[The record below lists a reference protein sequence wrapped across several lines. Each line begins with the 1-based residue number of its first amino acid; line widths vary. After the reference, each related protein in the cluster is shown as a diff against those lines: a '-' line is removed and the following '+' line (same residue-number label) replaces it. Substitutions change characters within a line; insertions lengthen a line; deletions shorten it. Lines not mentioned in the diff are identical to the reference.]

1 MISASYADRIIV
13 SFAKSM
19 REEINMHKEIVD
31 ITNRIY
37 IIRNQKVMMD
47 RDLAELYGVE
57 VRTLNQTVK
66 RNIERFPP
74 DFCFQLEKSEI
85 EKRWSQFVT
94 IFDKKTVGYML
105 RNPPYVFTEAGSFAL
120 SFVLRSQKAIKM
132 GQFIIRAFTHLRRFI
147 LKNEN
152 LMMELKNNDHLSTTF
167 SNFEKRIEQDLIVLY
182 KNNTKYDR
190 EIEAIKK
197 RLLKVEK

>member
-1 MISASYADRIIV
+1 ME
-13 SFAKSM
+13 KKLL
-19 REEINMHKEIVD
+19 E

-37 IIRNQKVMMD
+37 IIRNQKVMLD

-57 VRTLNQTVK
+57 VKRLNEQVK
-66 RNIERFPP
+66 RNIERFPEE
-74 DFCFQLEKSEI
+74 FCFRLSSNELAESKSQI
-85 EKRWSQFVT
+85 AT
-94 IFDKKTVGYML
+94 LVGPTA
-105 RNPPYVFTEAGSFAL
+105 RNYKLPLAFTEQGSYAL
-120 SFVLRSQKAIKM
+120 SFVLRSQKAIKT
-132 GQFIIRAFTHLRRFI
+132 GIFIAKAFTHIRRFI

-190 EIEAIKK
+190 EIAAIKK
-197 RLLKVEK
+197 RLQKVEKKNG